1 MKTKKIF
8 LVLFLAA
15 SLTIANAQNF
25 KLGDQIV
32 NVGFGL
38 GSTNYAGSMYSMRV
52 PPISFSYEK
61 GIKDGIIEKG
71 VFSVG
76 GYLGMSSFKYNTNVS
91 SVGNIPYTTD
101 IIIGAR
107 GALHYPFIAD
117 PKFDTYL
124 GLMIYYDIAT
134 WSINNSS
141 NPVIGGLN
149 FSLYLGGRYYFDKKF
164 SGMIELGYGISY
176 LTVGVG
182 YKL

>member
-25 KLGDQIV
+25 KLNDQIV
-32 NVGFGL
+32 NVGLGL
-38 GSTNYAGSMYSMRV
+38 GSTNYSSSLYSMRIL
-52 PPISFSYEK
+52 PISFSYEK
-61 GIKDGIIEKG
+61 GIKDEIIEKG

-76 GYLGMSSFKYNTNVS
+76 GYLGMSSFKYNSNVS

-107 GALHYPFIAD
+107 GALHYPFLAD
-117 PKFDTYL
+117 PKLDTYL

-134 WSINNSS
+134 WSTNNSS
-141 NPVIGGLN
+141 NPAIGGLS
-149 FSLYLGGRYYFDKKF
+149 FSLYLGGRYYLDKNF
-164 SGMIELGYGISY
+164 SGFVELGYGISY
-176 LTVGVG
+176 LTIGVG